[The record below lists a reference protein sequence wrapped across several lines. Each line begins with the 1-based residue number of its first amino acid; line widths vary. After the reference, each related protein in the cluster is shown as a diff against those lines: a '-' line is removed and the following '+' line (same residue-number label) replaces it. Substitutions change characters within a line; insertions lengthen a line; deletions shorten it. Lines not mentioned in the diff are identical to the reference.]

1 MNEAMTKTFWGT
13 RNILLL
19 VAAFGV
25 SVLLALGAVHGL
37 LSPREWAFGMIAWV
51 TMLLLLAGVQKR
63 AAAKK
68 GPTLGEERSSVNDN
82 ARKRMLRDVRK
93 WKLWISILTVL
104 LAIGIADGIAHRV
117 WLPTLAGLGI
127 SLMLIYVAMR
137 KISERRKKL
146 DSPRQ

>member
-1 MNEAMTKTFWGT
+1 
-13 RNILLL
+13 
-19 VAAFGV
+19 
-25 SVLLALGAVHGL
+25 
-37 LSPREWAFGMIAWV
+37 MIAWV

-68 GPTLGEERSSVNDN
+68 GPTLGEERSPVNDN

-93 WKLWISILTVL
+93 WKLWVGILTVL
-104 LAIGIADGIAHRV
+104 LAIGIADGIAHRA
-117 WLPTLAGLGI
+117 WLPTLAGVGI

-137 KISERRKKL
+137 KISERRKEL